1 MTTRGT
7 AFACGSNDG
16 SGSMVAGYH
25 IDNVTLSA
33 MWDARKHLVVHQ
45 GVNHQGVECL
55 VSHVPCTFLFLPFVL
70 RTHSVVGVA
79 GCNCVW
85 ATS

>member
-7 AFACGSNDG
+7 AFACGSNG
-16 SGSMVAGYH
+16 GNGNTAAGKH
-25 IDNVTLSA
+25 VDNVTLSIT
-33 MWDARKHLVVHQ
+33 WDARKHLVV
-45 GVNHQGVECL
+45 HQGVECL
-55 VSHVPCTFLFLPFVL
+55 VSHVPCTFLFLPFVIGA
-70 RTHSVVGVA
+70 HGVVGVA